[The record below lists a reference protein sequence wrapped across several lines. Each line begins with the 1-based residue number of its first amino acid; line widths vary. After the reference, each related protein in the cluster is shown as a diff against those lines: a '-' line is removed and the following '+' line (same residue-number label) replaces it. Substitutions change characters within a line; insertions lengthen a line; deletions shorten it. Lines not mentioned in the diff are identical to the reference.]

1 MHLKIPAFS
10 ILAPLCSG
18 AKTSAVS
25 KVQVRILGSASEAWI
40 GWELR
45 CGGFRLGVAEGVP

>member
-1 MHLKIPAFS
+1 MHLKTPAFS

-25 KVQVRILGSASEAWI
+25 KVQVRILGSASEAWRHH
-40 GWELR
+40 GS
-45 CGGFRLGVAEGVP
+45 